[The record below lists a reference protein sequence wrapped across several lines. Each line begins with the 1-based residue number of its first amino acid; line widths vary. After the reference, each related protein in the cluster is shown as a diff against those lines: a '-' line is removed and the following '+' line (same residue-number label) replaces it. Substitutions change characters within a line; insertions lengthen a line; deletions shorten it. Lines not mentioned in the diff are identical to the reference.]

1 MLLVKKRRLR
11 RKLKFKVKL
20 CLVLLLTIIVVV
32 FLDAQLRPVIQS
44 MAQYRAKNMA
54 TQIMNQA
61 VYEVLDQKSDLFDNI
76 LTIQKNQEGNITAV
90 EANTSAINRIQSDL
104 SDSIVNSFMN
114 MVGQENNEID
124 IPLGTLLGIQLF
136 SGRGPEI
143 QMKIVPNGAVKT
155 VTESKFI
162 SSGINQTLHQIVVNV
177 EATVTA
183 IIPGYTTS
191 VVVPANYILAETLI
205 VGSVPNAY
213 AQILSQNEQAIPN
226 QNSSL
231 TTS

>member
-1 MLLVKKRRLR
+1 MVKKRRLR

>member
-76 LTIQKNQEGNITAV
+76 LTMQKNQEGNITAV

-226 QNSSL
+226 QNSSK
-231 TTS
+231 TAA

>member
-114 MVGQENNEID
+114 MVGQENN
-124 IPLGTLLGIQLF
+124 
-136 SGRGPEI
+136 
-143 QMKIVPNGAVKT
+143 AV
-155 VTESKFI
+155 S
-162 SSGINQTLHQIVVNV
+162 
-177 EATVTA
+177 
-183 IIPGYTTS
+183 YTHL
-191 VVVPANYILAETLI
+191 P
-205 VGSVPNAY
+205 
-213 AQILSQNEQAIPN
+213 
-226 QNSSL
+226 
-231 TTS
+231 